1 MASQDA
7 GPLAPTPA
15 SGRGGGVGLLPSPSQ
30 GGYPGAGG
38 GGLPGR
44 ATPYVFSGAVVR
56 QFRQSRAA
64 VVGLALT
71 LVFLLLAL
79 LAPVLAPYDPTAFT
93 LGQQLKPPS
102 ATNLLGTDELGRD
115 ILSRILYGARITL
128 LITLGAVLVSLV
140 IGTLLGIVAGFLGG
154 WTDTLVMRLMDV
166 LLAMPGFLLAI
177 AIIAALGAGTV
188 NVVIAVGVFS
198 IPSFARVARGS
209 TLSVKQ
215 QDYVLAARALGEP
228 AGGIMWRHILPNVTP
243 PLVVQTTLRLATAI
257 LTASGLSFLGLG
269 PQPPTPEWGAM
280 LSTGRNMITSS
291 PQLAT
296 IPGLAILLV
305 AIGFNLLGDGL
316 RDALDPRMKR

>member
-1 MASQDA
+1 MSVLDVKTGRQGAA
-7 GPLAPTPA
+7 LRAP
-15 SGRGGGVGLLPSPSQ
+15 
-30 GGYPGAGG
+30 
-38 GGLPGR
+38 R
-44 ATPYVFSGAVVR
+44 ATPFIFSSAVTR
-56 QFRQSRAA
+56 QFVRSRAA

-71 LVFLLLAL
+71 SAFILLAL
-79 LAPVLAPYDPTAFT
+79 LAPLLAPYDPTAFT

-102 ATNLLGTDELGRD
+102 AANLLGTDELGRD
-115 ILSRILYGARITL
+115 ILSRLLYGSRITL

-140 IGTLLGIVAGFLGG
+140 IGTFLGIVAGFLGG
-154 WTDTLVMRLMDV
+154 WTDTLIMRLMDI
-166 LLAMPGFLLAI
+166 LLAMPGFLLAS
-177 AIIAALGAGTV
+177 AIIAALGAGTF
-188 NVVIAVGVFS
+188 NVVVAVGVFS

-228 AGGIMWRHILPNVTP
+228 PGGIMWKHILPNVTP

-280 LSTGRNMITSS
+280 LSTGRNFIPRS

-316 RDALDPRMKR
+316 RDTLDPRMRR